1 MAEIYTYTGSI
12 LIALNPWK
20 HIAGLY
26 DPAIL
31 QAHQGSGGNGA
42 GAARQL
48 SPHTYAVAECAFA
61 CVRRA
66 HSRYIPAGKSDYDPG
81 GNSDFE
87 VHVPG
92 H

>member
-20 HIAGLY
+20 DIAGLY

-42 GAARQL
+42 ARQL
-48 SPHTYAVAECAFA
+48 SPHTFAVAESAFA

-66 HSRYIPAGKSDYDPG
+66 HSRYIR
-81 GNSDFE
+81 E
-87 VHVPG
+87 
-92 H
+92 